1 MENPDHSVR
10 LPRAVGGGVVV
21 AIETTHERRGGS
33 LEALL
38 LRARAWVQSPPTVI
52 FFWSR
57 AGIWVVALFAL
68 FVFQPNR
75 NPAVPPSL
83 SVHDG
88 GYAIDLWG
96 HWDGRWYVGIAQHGY
111 GWRPGDAA
119 FYPLYPF
126 AVSVLA
132 RALGDHYVV
141 AAVLISLAACAAA
154 FSLLYRIAEPRLGPD
169 GARRAVLYLSVFPMS
184 LFLQAAYTESL
195 FLALALAAFLFAE
208 DERWLAA
215 WAATGFALLA
225 RGPAVALVP
234 ALALLAWRSPNRRRA
249 LAGVPVA
256 AGLFALF
263 PLVLWRE

>member
-1 MENPDHSVR
+1 M
-10 LPRAVGGGVVV
+10 
-21 AIETTHERRGGS
+21 
-33 LEALL
+33 
-38 LRARAWVQSPPTVI
+38 
-52 FFWSR
+52 
-57 AGIWVVALFAL
+57 
-68 FVFQPNR
+68 
-75 NPAVPPSL
+75 
-83 SVHDG
+83 
-88 GYAIDLWG
+88 
-96 HWDGRWYVGIAQHGY
+96 
-111 GWRPGDAA
+111 
-119 FYPLYPF
+119 
-126 AVSVLA
+126 LA

-154 FSLLYRIAEPRLGPD
+154 FMLLYRIAESRLGPD

-184 LFLQAAYTESL
+184 LFLQAAYTAAL

-208 DERWLAA
+208 NERRPA

-263 PLVLWRE
+263 PLVLWRETGGPLGFLHTARGWGRHFSASGPFGEL